1 VRRFE
6 HGRILT
12 ANRALSH
19 FEIENMR
26 QKPRLIE
33 QWTPAMAAGLETR
46 LWDFGDIVKLIDER
60 EGPPKKR
67 GPYKPRRE
75 NVA

>member
-1 VRRFE
+1 
-6 HGRILT
+6 
-12 ANRALSH
+12 
-19 FEIENMR
+19 
-26 QKPRLIE
+26 
-33 QWTPAMAAGLETR
+33 MAAGLETR